1 MSYNQT
7 DFSLEHYCNGQKFHL
22 GSEGSCYLHKPAC
35 LSRNLLEEERIK
47 NGSLL
52 KKSKSKNDKKEKTYW
67 ALMGTET
74 PKNIELTYDSIKF
87 INYPVKEKIE
97 LMYSCKPCKILLHT
111 FETYSF
117 CFLFPSLIG
126 PFTEP

>member
-22 GSEGSCYLHKPAC
+22 GSGGSCHLQNPAG

-52 KKSKSKNDKKEKTYW
+52 KEIKKVKMIKKENLVGFNGHRNSKKY
-67 ALMGTET
+67 
-74 PKNIELTYDSIKF
+74 
-87 INYPVKEKIE
+87 
-97 LMYSCKPCKILLHT
+97 
-111 FETYSF
+111 
-117 CFLFPSLIG
+117 
-126 PFTEP
+126 

>member
-22 GSEGSCYLHKPAC
+22 GSDGSCHLQNPAGLC
-35 LSRNLLEEERIK
+35 RNLLEEERIK

-52 KKSKSKNDKKEKTYW
+52 KEIKKVKMIKKENLVGFNGHRNSKKYW
-67 ALMGTET
+67 IDQGQH
-74 PKNIELTYDSIKF
+74 KF
-87 INYPVKEKIE
+87 YQLPGERKKMS
-97 LMYSCKPCKILLHT
+97 LCKPCKILLHT
-111 FETYSF
+111 FGTYSF
-117 CFLFPSLIG
+117 CFLFRSLIG